1 MTKRKRT
8 LRDKQRSSKH
18 TYKTKDRVTQI
29 PLKTGGELRCSGRV
43 SSSCCTSYTRRVNLV
58 TNPVTRPGY
67 ARGHI
72 QMNLLSGYLLKRP
85 TRELVTLEK
94 SPKGDV
100 KISPAAYSLADHEF
114 IWKWALIC
122 QMFRGVKKQ
131 LILIRLLCSITN
143 SVWQTICFRYTCIT
157 SRQGDR
163 SLSSLLSPKL
173 SAIPW
178 LSGLMDED
186 NSWHL

>member
-1 MTKRKRT
+1 MTKRKGT

-18 TYKTKDRVTQI
+18 TYKTKDRVTQT

-114 IWKWALIC
+114 IWTWALIC
-122 QMFRGVKKQ
+122 QMFRGDFNQIAMFHSKFSMTNNMF
-131 LILIRLLCSITN
+131 SIYMYY
-143 SVWQTICFRYTCIT
+143 I
-157 SRQGDR
+157 
-163 SLSSLLSPKL
+163 
-173 SAIPW
+173 
-178 LSGLMDED
+178 
-186 NSWHL
+186 